1 MEGKLALY
9 QDCLKTQSAN
19 IKEGTK
25 DVDAKCTWLSL
36 SSLENS
42 NTFRPCGRETVE
54 ILEEDESC

>member
-36 SSLENS
+36 SSPGNS
-42 NTFRPCGRETVE
+42 NTFLPSGREAVE
-54 ILEEDESC
+54 